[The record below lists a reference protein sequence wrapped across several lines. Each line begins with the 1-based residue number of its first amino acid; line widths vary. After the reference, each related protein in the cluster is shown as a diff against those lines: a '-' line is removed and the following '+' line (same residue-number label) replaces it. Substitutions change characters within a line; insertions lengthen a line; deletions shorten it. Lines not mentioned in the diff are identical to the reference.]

1 MTQNSKS
8 PGDPRLRW
16 VHKFICTIVSN
27 KTSFFYGVPK
37 TKLLTAYLV
46 YRLEPLVWLA
56 GWSHLPDI
64 LVLNEGMENTFD
76 NCSSFWKT
84 YPRQKQHNSLLGQSL
99 CEHQEIEAESGRR
112 VHFHQFLTR
121 ARYYYSQPCCASH
134 SVIIAQPQP
143 PAPRYRLETCNIL
156 GRAVE
161 PDINTFKERRRWTEE
176 GNNRIL
182 LPNNKVLFNFQTSV
196 KLRIHLCSLPMLAAV
211 TMPVQNKQCG
221 RKNQTKPDLPFISPS
236 GGHTV
241 TATAWPPINAATNPR
256 RVMAKIGS
264 GGIQIL
270 LENRLSG
277 KPNNKLGVRENK
289 SGKLHRTNP
298 NSPEE
303 KLKSI
308 ET

>member
-1 MTQNSKS
+1 M
-8 PGDPRLRW
+8 G
-16 VHKFICTIVSN
+16 
-27 KTSFFYGVPK
+27 G
-37 TKLLTAYLV
+37 
-46 YRLEPLVWLA
+46 
-56 GWSHLPDI
+56 
-64 LVLNEGMENTFD
+64 
-76 NCSSFWKT
+76 WKT
-84 YPRQKQHNSLLGQSL
+84 RLITALPFEKPT
-99 CEHQEIEAESGRR
+99 R
-112 VHFHQFLTR
+112 VKNNTTH
-121 ARYYYSQPCCASH
+121 SSVKVCASTRR
-134 SVIIAQPQP
+134 SRPSQAAASISINFSPAPVIITLNRAVHPTLLLLPSPSPQPQP

-156 GRAVE
+156 GQAVE

>member
-1 MTQNSKS
+1 MPQ
-8 PGDPRLRW
+8 LRYFGKGGRGGSLGAGGRT
-16 VHKFICTIVSN
+16 HQSTCACSQ
-27 KTSFFYGVPK
+27 
-37 TKLLTAYLV
+37 LV
-46 YRLEPLVWLA
+46 CL
-56 GWSHLPDI
+56 I
-64 LVLNEGMENTFD
+64 LVNGGNGKHVNCPSI
-76 NCSSFWKT
+76 NCSF
-84 YPRQKQHNSLLGQSL
+84 LLRLWTFGSKEYSEVQTNVRMKMSWG
-99 CEHQEIEAESGRR
+99 EVGGGGRGI
-112 VHFHQFLTR
+112 HFHQFLTR
-121 ARYYYSQPCCASH
+121 ARYYYSPPCRASH
-134 SVIIAQPQP
+134 SVIIAQP

>member
-1 MTQNSKS
+1 MEIK
-8 PGDPRLRW
+8 
-16 VHKFICTIVSN
+16 
-27 KTSFFYGVPK
+27 
-37 TKLLTAYLV
+37 YL
-46 YRLEPLVWLA
+46 YP
-56 GWSHLPDI
+56 
-64 LVLNEGMENTFD
+64 EN
-76 NCSSFWKT
+76 
-84 YPRQKQHNSLLGQSL
+84 L
-99 CEHQEIEAESGRR
+99 
-112 VHFHQFLTR
+112 
-121 ARYYYSQPCCASH
+121 SQPVQFANAGSCHNAGMANGSEQTMRSH
-134 SVIIAQPQP
+134 
-143 PAPRYRLETCNIL
+143 
-156 GRAVE
+156 
-161 PDINTFKERRRWTEE
+161 
-176 GNNRIL
+176 
-182 LPNNKVLFNFQTSV
+182 
-196 KLRIHLCSLPMLAAV
+196 
-211 TMPVQNKQCG
+211 
-221 RKNQTKPDLPFISPS
+221 NQTKPDLPFISPS